1 MGMNCALFRRHVDAF
16 LDAEVDP
23 TTQIEFERHVSVC
36 ADCQEFLAFQRV
48 LKRSVRAALADHRA
62 PEALR
67 ERIAAVLAAPAPP
80 RSLTVTGGRGL
91 DRGAAA
97 QGRTTSDD
105 AAPLVRLR
113 VLPRRHAAPAALVAA
128 AALVGVWVGR
138 GGGWAVFGD
147 ESEASVAS
155 ALPPIFEDVAR
166 LHSTPLPADVADP
179 REEQVV
185 SYFRGKVEFPVR
197 PAAFPRE
204 NARLVGARMSHVSDR
219 RAAALYYDLRGHRVT
234 VVVFADPR
242 VRLPSDVVRTSV
254 LAPGIVVEQVGNRP
268 VLRRRV
274 GGYTVSAVQYD
285 GLTYAITGDMD
296 ERTLVRLAGSVQVR

>member
-1 MGMNCALFRRHVDAF
+1 MNCTLFRRHVDAF

-23 TTQIEFERHVSVC
+23 TTQIEFERHVAAC
-36 ADCQEFLAFQRV
+36 AGCQEFLAFQRA
-48 LKRSVRAALADHRA
+48 LKRSVRAALGDHRA

-67 ERIAAVLAAPAPP
+67 ARIAEVLAAPPPP
-80 RSLTVTGGRGL
+80 RVRPLPR
-91 DRGAAA
+91 DRDLAGASTDGAAR
-97 QGRTTSDD
+97 GP
-105 AAPLVRLR
+105 APLLR
-113 VLPRRHAAPAALVAA
+113 VHVLPRRYAAPLALVAA
-128 AALVGVWVGR
+128 AALIGLWVSR
-138 GGGWAVFGD
+138 GGPSAVGGETD
-147 ESEASVAS
+147 ASVAS

-179 REEQVV
+179 RDEQVV

-204 NARLVGARMSHVSDR
+204 NAKLVGARVSNVSDR
-219 RAAALYYDLRGHRVT
+219 RAAALYYDLQGQRMT

-242 VRLPSDVVRTSV
+242 VRLSPDVVHTPV
-254 LAPGIVVEQVGNRP
+254 LAPGIYVEHVGNRP
-268 VLRRRV
+268 VLRRKV

-296 ERTLVRLAGSVQVR
+296 ERTLVRLAGSVQVH